1 MTQSSHAPPPF
12 RVPGIIKRNI
22 TLFALSQSFTGAGM
36 QLAYGFGP
44 LMVIALTD
52 SASLAGITVGVVGL
66 SRFLIAYTAGR
77 VTDRFGRK
85 PGILLGLCLAL
96 IGGLIVGSSMNIG
109 SFWVFLGGLLIFG
122 MGMNAAQQL
131 RVAATDMFPPNKRAQ
146 ALGYVA
152 LGSLL
157 GLFANPLLVSVSQ
170 SIAPSSPIHELGLP
184 WLMLPILI
192 ISGMVMI
199 SFVRPDPK
207 EIGMNLADYYPGY
220 KPRARPA
227 GGHIDF
233 KPISLYRNVTTR
245 LAIISNCAGQANMSI
260 VMVMTSLVLSHQ
272 GHSLTA
278 IALSHMF
285 HTAGMFAFTI
295 PLGRLADRIG
305 RESVMYPGIITALT
319 GAGLV
324 SFTGVYWGVT
334 LGTFLVGVGWAG
346 ANVAATATIADQVET
361 HERGRA
367 IGVNDTFAGAT
378 AVIMAMTI
386 GPMIEG
392 YGLSAAGFVAI
403 VVAVPPLVLVVALR
417 PARLRQQATAVQ
429 AAPPGE

>member
-1 MTQSSHAPPPF
+1 MA
-12 RVPGIIKRNI
+12 R
-22 TLFALSQSFTGAGM
+22 A
-36 QLAYGFGP
+36 
-44 LMVIALTD
+44 
-52 SASLAGITVGVVGL
+52 
-66 SRFLIAYTAGR
+66 
-77 VTDRFGRK
+77 
-85 PGILLGLCLAL
+85 IL
-96 IGGLIVGSSMNIG
+96 
-109 SFWVFLGGLLIFG
+109 
-122 MGMNAAQQL
+122 
-131 RVAATDMFPPNKRAQ
+131 
-146 ALGYVA
+146 
-152 LGSLL
+152 
-157 GLFANPLLVSVSQ
+157 
-170 SIAPSSPIHELGLP
+170 ELGLP
-184 WLMLPILI
+184 WLMLPGLI
-192 ISGMVMI
+192 ISGMIMI

-207 EIGMNLADYYPGY
+207 EIGMNLSDYYPGY
-220 KPRARPA
+220 KASPRPA
-227 GGHIDF
+227 GGPIKF

-245 LAIISNCAGQANMSI
+245 LAIIANCAGQANMSI

-285 HTAGMFAFTI
+285 HSAGMFAFTI

-305 RESVMYPGIITALT
+305 REAVMYPGIITALT

-378 AVIMAMTI
+378 AVVMALTI

-392 YGLSAAGFVAI
+392 YGLPAAGFIAI
-403 VVAVPPLVLVVALR
+403 VVAVPPLVLFVALR
-417 PARLRQQATAVQ
+417 PARLRQQAAALQ